1 MIPSMHERVKQ
12 LFVDAGLT
20 TGYVVQTL
28 IWSDTAKLSDSFM
41 VFRPNGGTP
50 IRNDLGSEYYILVDV
65 IGAKGKNSATDQ
77 SAQSI
82 VAYVQTNPMP
92 NDCIGHI
99 ENIGGM
105 PAPVL
110 TEEGR
115 LVYRLQFAVIYGE

>member
-1 MIPSMHERVKQ
+1 MIPSMHDRVKQ

-20 TGYVVQTL
+20 AGYVVQTL
-28 IWSDTAKLSDSFM
+28 VWTGSEKLTDSFI
-41 VFRPNGGTP
+41 VFRPNGGSA
-50 IRNDLGSEYYILVDV
+50 IRNDLGSNYYILVDL

-77 SAQSI
+77 TAQNIIS
-82 VAYVQTNPMP
+82 YVQANPMP

-99 ENIGGM
+99 ENMGGI
-105 PAPVL
+105 PSPVL

>member
-1 MIPSMHERVKQ
+1 MMPSMHERVKQ

-20 TGYVVQTL
+20 VGYVVQVL
-28 IWSDTAKLSDSFM
+28 IWSDTAKLTDSFM

-77 SAQSI
+77 AAQNIIS
-82 VAYVQTNPMP
+82 YVQSNPMP

-99 ENIGGM
+99 ENIGGI
-105 PAPVL
+105 PSPVL

>member
-1 MIPSMHERVKQ
+1 MHERVKQ

-20 TGYVVQTL
+20 VGYVVQVL
-28 IWSDTAKLSDSFM
+28 IWSDTAKLTDSFM

-77 SAQSI
+77 VAQNIIS
-82 VAYVQTNPMP
+82 YVQSNPMP

-99 ENIGGM
+99 ENIGGI
-105 PAPVL
+105 PSPIL